1 MNQSRSVVGLVLV
14 LAAVL
19 LFAFGRGTWSTAGI
33 IALGVLGLIAIGI
46 SRRGP
51 QGG

>member
-1 MNQSRSVVGLVLV
+1 MNQSRLVVGVVLV

-19 LFAFGRGTWSTAGI
+19 LFVFGRGSWSTAGM
-33 IALGVLGLIAIGI
+33 IALGMLGLIAIAI